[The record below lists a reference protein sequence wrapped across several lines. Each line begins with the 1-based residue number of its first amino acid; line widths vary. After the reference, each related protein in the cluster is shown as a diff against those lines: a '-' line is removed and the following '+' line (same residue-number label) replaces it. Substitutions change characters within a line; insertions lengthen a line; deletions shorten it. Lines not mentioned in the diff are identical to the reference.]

1 MVVVKD
7 KLLDVSCSEWRGA
20 QQKAALSDL
29 VLKSGEDRFAALK
42 RLANWNGESP
52 IVSLLAKVDDGTA
65 KVTATEFVTT
75 CW

>member
-1 MVVVKD
+1 MVKD

-75 CW
+75 